1 MNRRMIIRSLG
12 FSLLILGATM
22 LFSLAFGLYY
32 GDAGRFPLLW
42 SAAVTAG
49 VGGLLTKVKPER
61 YTLDIKEGFILTAF
75 VWIFSS
81 IFGALP
87 FVLSGA
93 IPNVLN
99 ALFETVSGFTTTGST
114 ILSEIESLPPSI
126 LMWRSFTHFIGGMG
140 VLVFVVAILPRGRDN
155 DSHSINVLKAEVPGE
170 FGKLTSR
177 LANTARALYAI
188 YVGMTLVLTVILLIA
203 GMNLFD
209 ALTTSFATAGT
220 GGFSPHNASIAY
232 FNSPTIEWILT
243 FGMLAFGVNFNL
255 YYAKLM
261 TGGRIF
267 TKSRE
272 FMRYVE
278 IFLGACLLMAL
289 KNLSLVGNFLTSL
302 RDSAFTAAS
311 VMTTTGFIT
320 VDFEAWPTFSKG
332 ILLMLMF
339 IGACAGSTGGGIKV
353 GRIVVLGKAAL
364 AEIKR
369 IIHPHRIVAVRDETG
384 VLTSEKLRSVL
395 SYFVLYIFVF
405 AISFLL
411 VTWEGKDLITSFTA
425 VATTMNNVGPGL
437 ELVGP
442 VQNFAH
448 FGDFT
453 KIVLIIDM
461 LAGRL
466 ELIPILVFFVPEAWF
481 RN

>member
-1 MNRRMIIRSLG
+1 MF
-12 FSLLILGATM
+12 FSVFVGV
-22 LFSLAFGLYY
+22 YY
-32 GDAGRFPLLW
+32 ADSGRVPLLL
-42 SAAVTAG
+42 SAFVTAG
-49 VGGLLTKVKPER
+49 VGAILTRIKPKN
-61 YTLDIKEGFILTAF
+61 YTLDIKEGFILTAL

-87 FVLSGA
+87 FLFSGA
-93 IPNVLN
+93 IPNVLD

-114 ILSEIESLPPSI
+114 ILSEIESLPKSI

-188 YVGMTLVLTVILLIA
+188 YVGMTILLTIILVSC
-203 GMNLFD
+203 GMTLYD
-209 ALTTSFATAGT
+209 AVTTAFATAGT

-232 FNSPTIEWILT
+232 FHSPTIEWVLT
-243 FGMLAFGVNFNL
+243 IGMLAFGVNFNL
-255 YYAKLM
+255 YYAKIC

-267 TKSRE
+267 TKSHE
-272 FMRYVE
+272 FLRYVE
-278 IFLGACLLMAL
+278 IFLGAALFMAL
-289 KNLSLVGNFLTSL
+289 KNLSLAGDFFTSL
-302 RDSAFTAAS
+302 RDSAFAAAS

-320 VDFEAWPTFSKG
+320 VDFEAWSTFSKG
-332 ILLMLMF
+332 ILILLMF
-339 IGACAGSTGGGIKV
+339 VGACAGSTGGGIKV
-353 GRIVVLGKAAL
+353 GRINVLGKAAL
-364 AEIKR
+364 AEMKR
-369 IIHPHRIVAVRDETG
+369 IIHPHRIVAIKDETG
-384 VLTSEKLRSVL
+384 IVSSEKLRSVL

-405 AISFLL
+405 VISLFI
-411 VTWEGKDLITSFTA
+411 VTIEGKGLITSFTA
-425 VATTMNNVGPGL
+425 VATTINNVGPGL

-448 FGDFT
+448 FGGLT
-453 KIVLIIDM
+453 KFVLIIDM

-466 ELIPILVFFVPEAWF
+466 ELIPILIFFVPEAWF
-481 RN
+481 RH